1 MSGAY
6 RGRRDAAGR
15 VAVTRPDGSPLELA
29 PSLALRRHSPD
40 GFGWGYG
47 GSGPAQLALA
57 LLLDV
62 SGNAGR
68 ALDAYQLFKVE
79 VVAVL
84 PAHGWLLDAGELRAW
99 LAREAVS

>member
-6 RGRRDAAGR
+6 HGRRGDDGAA
-15 VAVTRPDGSPLELA
+15 VSRPDGSALPLD
-29 PSLALRRHSPD
+29 PSLALRRHSPT
-40 GFGWGYG
+40 GFDWGYG

-68 ALDAYQLFKVE
+68 ALDLYQLFKVE
-79 VVAVL
+79 VVALL
-84 PAHGWLLDAGELRAW
+84 PREGWLLDAAELRAW
-99 LAREAVS
+99 LAREAVR